1 MADPI
6 IKFKRSA
13 VAGKKP
19 TIEQLPL
26 GELAINT
33 YDGKLFLRQDT
44 GGVGIATRV
53 VEIGT
58 GTTAGK
64 TFFVTS
70 NGSDSNTGLSI
81 GESFASIK
89 TAAAAAVEKDTIK
102 VLPGTY
108 VENNPIYLPKNV
120 GVEGAELRNCLVSA
134 QNPGSDLFYVGQGN
148 HITDLSFIG
157 QPATGGAAVIAYTP
171 LVGVSTSI
179 YFDAAN
185 LIRQNAQYIAH
196 ESVGYVTSTD
206 YKSSSH
212 TITDAQYS
220 PITGILT
227 ATIANHGF
235 NTGDVVQFDHAS
247 ITFQCSYGSGGNEAY
262 PRPSDYAMNRDLPIT
277 KIDANTFKVNILE
290 TAPSTNTGIHT
301 FISAT
306 TNGLKRATFNLGVSS
321 VTNCVEDVASILNAV
336 THDITR
342 GGNSKSVG
350 AGLSYY
356 DGTSLQHIVGVAS
369 ETIDVFYRSANISR
383 SVINNATWG
392 STGSGISSAVTGAT
406 YDRTTGVMTVTA
418 PVHGLIRDDAVKIS
432 GIGFTC
438 EYSGTPTGNAQT
450 FTINVSNSG
459 ASHYV
464 LSGADRSVTHSSAN
478 DPTVT
483 MVAGDTINFVVNAS
497 GHPFFIKTAASTGT
511 GDQVSNPVATNNG
524 TQSGTVSWTPTT
536 AGTYYYICQYHGA
549 MLGTITVNPV
559 VSATEYP
566 DGSFGYTFPV
576 KRVVN
581 DNSFEVVV
589 GVSTVDHYYYSG
601 SSGTVLKQRNYYD
614 NKFTQVRDRGIQ
626 PSGAFNDAVNG
637 CATAVSA
644 IFTCVG
650 IVTSIVENGP
660 SAFAGASGITT
671 QFPGNNGIVNSGIL
685 TATLSP
691 SQGTG
696 PITKGPYIRNCT
708 NFIANSIG
716 AKIDGFNADV
726 GDLGDTV
733 GVQGSFNV
741 DSYTQYNQGGI
752 GVSVTNG
759 AYAQLVSI
767 FTICN
772 DRAIYSGGGGQ
783 LDLTNS
789 NSSFGREGLV
799 SEGTGDNDSKC
810 LDRYSATVGTT
821 TNTSVNYSRGNN
833 VVTVQGV
840 GTFRPYRGQSIF
852 FNEKYFAVQGV
863 TLTNVGSGYSTAPL
877 VSVTAATG
885 PGNAITAQLTSN
897 INAQGEVT
905 GVNIITTG
913 FQYTA
918 DTPPVVTFAAPVG
931 GGVTA
936 TCTTDIAPILYT
948 VDEATLPSNGI
959 STVTLVQ
966 NLNNDVG
973 FGSTAYFSRQS
984 LQIASSHSFE
994 YVGAGNAIET
1004 ARPSKGGVTVTD
1016 NEVIKINGGECIYTS
1031 TDQDGNFRIGDGVVI
1046 DQTTGTISGS
1056 IYVKSLFSQVTPFIL
1071 ALGGD

>member
-1 MADPI
+1 MVQ
-6 IKFKRSA
+6 F
-13 VAGKKP
+13 
-19 TIEQLPL
+19 E
-26 GELAINT
+26 
-33 YDGKLFLRQDT
+33 
-44 GGVGIATRV
+44 
-53 VEIGT
+53 
-58 GTTAGK
+58 
-64 TFFVTS
+64 
-70 NGSDSNTGLSI
+70 
-81 GESFASIK
+81 
-89 TAAAAAVEKDTIK
+89 
-102 VLPGTY
+102 
-108 VENNPIYLPKNV
+108 
-120 GVEGAELRNCLVSA
+120 
-134 QNPGSDLFYVGQGN
+134 
-148 HITDLSFIG
+148 
-157 QPATGGAAVIAYTP
+157 
-171 LVGVSTSI
+171 
-179 YFDAAN
+179 
-185 LIRQNAQYIAH
+185 H
-196 ESVGYVTSTD
+196 ESIRFSCT
-206 YKSSSH
+206 
-212 TITDAQYS
+212 
-220 PITGILT
+220 
-227 ATIANHGF
+227 
-235 NTGDVVQFDHAS
+235 
-247 ITFQCSYGSGGNEAY
+247 YGSGGEESY
-262 PRPSDYAMNRDLPIT
+262 PRPTDYAMSRDLPIT
-277 KIDANTFKVNILE
+277 KKDANTFEVNILE
-290 TAPSTNTGIHT
+290 TAPSTDTSPHT
-301 FISAT
+301 FVSAT

-383 SVINNATWG
+383 SIINNATWG
-392 STGSGISSAVTGAT
+392 STASGISSAVTGAT

-450 FTINVSNSG
+450 LTINVSNSG

-464 LSGADRSVTHSSAN
+464 LSGTDRSVTHSSAN

-650 IVTSIVENGP
+650 IVTSIVENGS
-660 SAFAGASGITT
+660 SAFAGGSGITT

-810 LDRYSATVGTT
+810 LDRESATVGTT

-863 TLTNVGSGYSTAPL
+863 TLTNVGSGYSTAPA

-913 FQYTA
+913 FQYTS

-1016 NEVIKINGGECIYTS
+1016 NEVIKIDGGECIYTS

>member
-89 TAAAAAVEKDTIK
+89 AAAAAAVEKDTIK

-247 ITFQCSYGSGGNEAY
+247 ITFQCSYGSGGNESY

-581 DNSFEVVV
+581 NNSFEVVV

-601 SSGTVLKQRNYYD
+601 GTVLKQRNYYD

-660 SAFAGASGITT
+660 SAFAGGSGITT

-821 TNTSVNYSRGNN
+821 TNTTINYTRGNN
-833 VVTVQGV
+833 VVTVEGV

-852 FNEKYFAVQGV
+852 FNEKYFSVQGV

-877 VSVTAATG
+877 VSVTSPTG

-913 FQYTA
+913 FQYTS

>member
-53 VEIGT
+53 VEIGA

-89 TAAAAAVEKDTIK
+89 AAAAAAVEKDTIK

-134 QNPGSDLFYVGQGN
+134 QNPGQDLFYVGQGN
-148 HITDLSFIG
+148 HLTDLSFIG
-157 QPATGGAAVIAYTP
+157 QPSTGGAAVIAYTP
-171 LVGVSTSI
+171 LLGVSTSI

-206 YKSSSH
+206 YKYTSH
-212 TITDAQYS
+212 TITNADYS
-220 PITGILT
+220 PVTGILT
-227 ATIANHGF
+227 ATVANHGF
-235 NTGDVVQFDHAS
+235 NTGDVVQFEHES
-247 ITFQCSYGSGGNEAY
+247 ITFSCTYGGGGNESY
-262 PRPSDYAMNRDLPIT
+262 PRPTDYAMSRDLPIT
-277 KIDANTFKVNILE
+277 KKDANTFEVNILE
-290 TAPSTNTGIHT
+290 TAPSTDTSPHT
-301 FISAT
+301 FVSAT
-306 TNGLKRATFNLGVSS
+306 ANGLKRATFNLGVSS
-321 VTNCVEDVASILNAV
+321 VTNCVEDVASILNAI

-356 DGTSLQHIVGVAS
+356 NGTNLQHIVGVAS

-383 SVINNATWG
+383 SIINNATWG

-406 YDRTTGVMTVTA
+406 YDRITGVMTVTA
-418 PVHGLIRDDAVKIS
+418 PLHGLIKDDPVKIT

-438 EYSGTPTGNAQT
+438 DYTSGTPTGDAQT
-450 FTINVSNSG
+450 LNFNVGNSG

-464 LSGADRSVTHSSAN
+464 LTGTDREQTFSSAN
-478 DPTVT
+478 DPSLN
-483 MVAGDTINFVVNAS
+483 MVVGDTINFNVSAS
-497 GHPFFIKTAASTGT
+497 GHPFYINTSASTGT
-511 GDQVSNPVATNNG
+511 GNQASGVTNNG
-524 TQSGTVSWTPTT
+524 AQNGTVSWTPDT
-536 AGTYYYICQYHGA
+536 AGTYFYICQYHGS
-549 MLGTITVNPV
+549 MLGIITVNPR

-566 DGSFGYTFPV
+566 DGSYGYTFPV

-581 DNSFEVVV
+581 NNSFEVVV

-601 SSGTVLKQRNYYD
+601 GTVLKQRNYYD
-614 NKFTQVRDRGIQ
+614 KDKFTQVRDRGIQ

-637 CATAVSA
+637 CSSVVSA

-650 IVTSIVENGP
+650 IVTSIIEDGP
-660 SAFAGASGITT
+660 AAFSGITT
-671 QFPGNNGIVNSGIL
+671 QFPGNNGLINSGI
-685 TATLSP
+685 TDAANSP

-789 NSSFGREGLV
+789 NSSFGRQGLV

-821 TNTSVNYSRGNN
+821 TNTSINYSRGNN
-833 VVTVQGV
+833 VVTVEGV

-852 FNEKYFAVQGV
+852 FNEKYFSVQGV

-877 VSVTAATG
+877 VSVTSPTG

-918 DTPPVVTFAAPVG
+918 DNPPVVTFAAPVG

-948 VDEATLPSNGI
+948 VDEATLPSSGI

-994 YVGAGNAIET
+994 YVGSGNAIET

-1016 NEVIKINGGECIYTS
+1016 NEVIKLDGGEVIYTS

>member
-53 VEIGT
+53 VEIGA

-89 TAAAAAVEKDTIK
+89 AAAAAAVEKDTIK

-134 QNPGSDLFYVGQGN
+134 QNPGQDLFYVGQGN
-148 HITDLSFIG
+148 HLTDLSFIG
-157 QPATGGAAVIAYTP
+157 QPSTGGAAVIAYTP
-171 LVGVSTSI
+171 LLGVSTSI

-212 TITDAQYS
+212 TITNAQYS

-227 ATIANHGF
+227 ATVANHGF

-247 ITFQCSYGSGGNEAY
+247 IKFQCSYGSGGNEDY

-321 VTNCVEDVASILNAV
+321 VTNCVEDVASILNAI

-356 DGTSLQHIVGVAS
+356 NGTNLQHIVGVAS

-383 SVINNATWG
+383 SIINNATWG

-418 PVHGLIRDDAVKIS
+418 PVHGLIKDDPVKIT

-438 EYSGTPTGNAQT
+438 DYSGTPTGNAQT
-450 FTINVSNSG
+450 LTINVSNNG
-459 ASHYV
+459 ASAYL
-464 LSGADRSVTHSSAN
+464 LSGADRSVTHSSASN
-478 DPTVT
+478 ATVT

-497 GHPFFIKTAASTGT
+497 GHPFYIKTAASTGT
-511 GDQVSNPVATNNG
+511 GDQASGVTNNG
-524 TQSGTVSWTPTT
+524 AQSGTGSWTPSA
-536 AGTYYYICQYHGA
+536 AGTYYYICQYHGS
-549 MLGTITVNPV
+549 MLGTITVNPQ

-566 DGSFGYTFPV
+566 DGSYGYTFPV

-581 DNSFEVVV
+581 NNSFEVVV
-589 GVSTVDHYYYSG
+589 GV
-601 SSGTVLKQRNYYD
+601 
-614 NKFTQVRDRGIQ
+614 
-626 PSGAFNDAVNG
+626 
-637 CATAVSA
+637 
-644 IFTCVG
+644 
-650 IVTSIVENGP
+650 
-660 SAFAGASGITT
+660 
-671 QFPGNNGIVNSGIL
+671 
-685 TATLSP
+685 
-691 SQGTG
+691 
-696 PITKGPYIRNCT
+696 
-708 NFIANSIG
+708 
-716 AKIDGFNADV
+716 
-726 GDLGDTV
+726 
-733 GVQGSFNV
+733 
-741 DSYTQYNQGGI
+741 
-752 GVSVTNG
+752 
-759 AYAQLVSI
+759 
-767 FTICN
+767 
-772 DRAIYSGGGGQ
+772 
-783 LDLTNS
+783 
-789 NSSFGREGLV
+789 
-799 SEGTGDNDSKC
+799 
-810 LDRYSATVGTT
+810 
-821 TNTSVNYSRGNN
+821 
-833 VVTVQGV
+833 
-840 GTFRPYRGQSIF
+840 
-852 FNEKYFAVQGV
+852 
-863 TLTNVGSGYSTAPL
+863 
-877 VSVTAATG
+877 
-885 PGNAITAQLTSN
+885 
-897 INAQGEVT
+897 
-905 GVNIITTG
+905 
-913 FQYTA
+913 
-918 DTPPVVTFAAPVG
+918 
-931 GGVTA
+931 
-936 TCTTDIAPILYT
+936 
-948 VDEATLPSNGI
+948 
-959 STVTLVQ
+959 
-966 NLNNDVG
+966 
-973 FGSTAYFSRQS
+973 
-984 LQIASSHSFE
+984 
-994 YVGAGNAIET
+994 
-1004 ARPSKGGVTVTD
+1004 
-1016 NEVIKINGGECIYTS
+1016 
-1031 TDQDGNFRIGDGVVI
+1031 
-1046 DQTTGTISGS
+1046 
-1056 IYVKSLFSQVTPFIL
+1056 
-1071 ALGGD
+1071 

>member
-863 TLTNVGSGYSTAPL
+863 TLTNVGSGYSTAPA

>member
-1 MADPI
+1 M
-6 IKFKRSA
+6 
-13 VAGKKP
+13 
-19 TIEQLPL
+19 QH
-26 GELAINT
+26 GEA
-33 YDGKLFLRQDT
+33 
-44 GGVGIATRV
+44 
-53 VEIGT
+53 
-58 GTTAGK
+58 
-64 TFFVTS
+64 
-70 NGSDSNTGLSI
+70 
-81 GESFASIK
+81 
-89 TAAAAAVEKDTIK
+89 
-102 VLPGTY
+102 
-108 VENNPIYLPKNV
+108 
-120 GVEGAELRNCLVSA
+120 
-134 QNPGSDLFYVGQGN
+134 
-148 HITDLSFIG
+148 
-157 QPATGGAAVIAYTP
+157 
-171 LVGVSTSI
+171 
-179 YFDAAN
+179 
-185 LIRQNAQYIAH
+185 
-196 ESVGYVTSTD
+196 
-206 YKSSSH
+206 
-212 TITDAQYS
+212 
-220 PITGILT
+220 
-227 ATIANHGF
+227 
-235 NTGDVVQFDHAS
+235 
-247 ITFQCSYGSGGNEAY
+247 
-262 PRPSDYAMNRDLPIT
+262 
-277 KIDANTFKVNILE
+277 LE
-290 TAPSTNTGIHT
+290 
-301 FISAT
+301 
-306 TNGLKRATFNLGVSS
+306 V
-321 VTNCVEDVASILNAV
+321 
-336 THDITR
+336 
-342 GGNSKSVG
+342 
-350 AGLSYY
+350 
-356 DGTSLQHIVGVAS
+356 
-369 ETIDVFYRSANISR
+369 
-383 SVINNATWG
+383 
-392 STGSGISSAVTGAT
+392 GISSAVTGAT
-406 YDRTTGVMTVTA
+406 YDRTMGVMTVTA
-418 PVHGLIRDDAVKIS
+418 PVHGLIKDDPVKIT

-438 EYSGTPTGNAQT
+438 DYSGTPTGDAQT

-483 MVAGDTINFVVNAS
+483 LVVGDTVNFVVNAS
-497 GHPFFIKTAASTGT
+497 GHPFYIKTAASTGT
-511 GDQVSNPVATNNG
+511 GDQASGVTNNG
-524 TQSGTVSWTPTT
+524 AQSGTVSWTPSA
-536 AGTYYYICQYHGA
+536 AGTYYYICQYHGS
-549 MLGTITVNPV
+549 MLGTITVNPQ

-566 DGSFGYTFPV
+566 DGSYGYTFPV

-581 DNSFEVVV
+581 NNSFEVVV

-601 SSGTVLKQRNYYD
+601 GTVLKQRNYYD
-614 NKFTQVRDRGIQ
+614 KDKFTQVRDRGIQ

-637 CATAVSA
+637 CSSVVSA

-650 IVTSIVENGP
+650 IVTSIIEDGP
-660 SAFAGASGITT
+660 AAFSGITT
-671 QFPGNNGIVNSGIL
+671 QFPGNNGLINSGI
-685 TATLSP
+685 TDAANSP

-789 NSSFGREGLV
+789 NSSFGRQGLV

-821 TNTSVNYSRGNN
+821 TNTSINYSRGNN
-833 VVTVQGV
+833 VVTVEGV

-852 FNEKYFAVQGV
+852 FNEKYFSVQGV

-877 VSVTAATG
+877 VSVTSPTG

-918 DTPPVVTFAAPVG
+918 DNPPVVTFAAPVG

-948 VDEATLPSNGI
+948 VDEATLPSGGI

-1016 NEVIKINGGECIYTS
+1016 NEVIKLDGGEVIYTS

>member
-19 TIEQLPL
+19 TLAQLPL

-58 GTTAGK
+58 GTTAGN
-64 TFFVTS
+64 TYFVTT
-70 NGSDSNTGLSI
+70 NGSDSNTGLSV

-89 TAAAAAVEKDTIK
+89 AAAAAAVEKDTIK

-120 GVEGAELRNCLVSA
+120 GVEGAELRNCIVSA

-157 QPATGGAAVIAYTP
+157 QPSTGGAAVIAFTP

-185 LIRQNAQYIAH
+185 LVRQNAQYIAH

-206 YKSSSH
+206 YKNTTH

-227 ATIANHGF
+227 ATVANHGF
-235 NTGDVVQFDHAS
+235 NTGDVVQFDHES
-247 ITFQCSYGSGGNEAY
+247 ITFQCSHGSGGNGKY
-262 PRPSDYAMNRDLPIT
+262 PRPSDYAMSRDLPIT
-277 KIDANTFKVNILE
+277 KVDANTFKVNILE

-301 FISAT
+301 FVTAT
-306 TNGLKRATFNLGVSS
+306 TNGLKRATVNLGVSS
-321 VTNCVEDVASILNAV
+321 ITNCVEDVASILNAV
-336 THDITR
+336 AHDITR
-342 GGNSKSVG
+342 GGNSKTVG

-356 DGTSLQHIVGVAS
+356 NGTDLQHIVGVAS
-369 ETIDVFYRSANISR
+369 ETIDVFYRSAEISR
-383 SVINNATWG
+383 SIINNSTWG
-392 STGSGISSAVTGAT
+392 STASGISSAVTGAT
-406 YDRTTGVMTVTA
+406 YDRTTGIMTVTA
-418 PVHGLIRDDAVKIS
+418 PLHDLIRDDAVKLA
-432 GIGFTC
+432 GIGMTC
-438 EYSGTPTGNAQT
+438 QYSGSPTT
-450 FTINVSNSG
+450 
-459 ASHYV
+459 Y
-464 LSGADRSVTHSSAN
+464 
-478 DPTVT
+478 P
-483 MVAGDTINFVVNAS
+483 
-497 GHPFFIKTAASTGT
+497 
-511 GDQVSNPVATNNG
+511 NG
-524 TQSGTVSWTPTT
+524 T
-536 AGTYYYICQYHGA
+536 
-549 MLGTITVNPV
+549 
-559 VSATEYP
+559 
-566 DGSFGYTFPV
+566 FGYTFPV

-581 DNSFEVVV
+581 NNSFEVVV
-589 GVSTVDHYYYSG
+589 GVSTVDHYYNTG
-601 SSGTVLKQRNYYD
+601 GTVLKQRNYY
-614 NKFTQVRDRGIQ
+614 NNGFTQVKDRGIT
-626 PSGAFNDAVNG
+626 PSGAFNESVNG

-650 IVTSIVENGP
+650 IVTSIIEDGP
-660 SAFAGASGITT
+660 SAFAGGSGITT
-671 QFPGNNGIVNSGIL
+671 QFPGNNGTVNSGIL

-772 DRAIYSGGGGQ
+772 DRAIYAGSGGQ

-789 NSSFGREGLV
+789 NSSFGREGLI
-799 SEGTGDNDSKC
+799 SEGTGDSSSKC

-821 TNTSVNYSRGNN
+821 TNTTVSYTRGNN
-833 VVTVQGV
+833 VVTVEGV

-852 FNEKYFAVQGV
+852 FNEKYYSVQGV
-863 TLTNVGSGYSTAPL
+863 TLTNVGSGYSTAPA
-877 VSVTAATG
+877 VTVTDPTG

-913 FQYTA
+913 FQYTS

-936 TCTTDIAPILYT
+936 TCTTDIAPILYA
-948 VDEATLPSNGI
+948 VDEATLPSSGI

-1016 NEVIKINGGECIYTS
+1016 NEVIKLEGGEVIYTS
-1031 TDQDGNFRIGDGVVI
+1031 TDQDGNFRIGDGVII

>member
-650 IVTSIVENGP
+650 IVTSIVEIGP
-660 SAFAGASGITT
+660 SAFAGGSGITT